1 MLSAEHAQQ
10 SLQLLAQHNDPDL
23 FTNMSK
29 RRLAT
34 VSLCRI
40 LVKLGEQRAR
50 LIGFVTSR
58 VSPEQIQRGPSKTTK
73 ILAAKSDKRTR
84 RGLHRRCGSNSRT
97 FPTRISRHSCHA
109 SAVRQTLASSSSKL
123 FGSAWRFW
131 TAENSSR
138 CSNDGNVVT
147 RLKFHEGDD
156 MYFATT
162 NDAGVI
168 RTAIAGTTTHSGV
181 DALKDLTFRPREL
194 ALHCPAGSTCCFGTR
209 FGCVPGSCRWQCG
222 KGFSHNTATRS
233 QPPDSLRKVRRI
245 QLLRG

>member
-10 SLQLLAQHNDPDL
+10 SLQLFAQHNDPDL

-73 ILAAKSDKRTR
+73 ILAAKSDKRTPPR
-84 RGLHRRCGSNSRT
+84 TTQAMWFQLSHFSHTNLKAQLSRLRC
-97 FPTRISRHSCHA
+97 
-109 SAVRQTLASSSSKL
+109 SSKRSHRL
-123 FGSAWRFW
+123 RGSAWRFW

-138 CSNDGNVVT
+138 CSNDENVVT
-147 RLKFHEGDD
+147 RLKFYEGDD

-162 NDAGVI
+162 NDAGVFG
-168 RTAIAGTTTHSGV
+168 TAIAGTTTHSVV
-181 DALKDLTFRPREL
+181 DALKDLIFRPASSLFIVLLDQLVASVR
-194 ALHCPAGSTCCFGTR
+194 
-209 FGCVPGSCRWQCG
+209 
-222 KGFSHNTATRS
+222 
-233 QPPDSLRKVRRI
+233 DSDVFLEAVGGNAAKVFPTTLQHEHSRPTV
-245 QLLRG
+245 